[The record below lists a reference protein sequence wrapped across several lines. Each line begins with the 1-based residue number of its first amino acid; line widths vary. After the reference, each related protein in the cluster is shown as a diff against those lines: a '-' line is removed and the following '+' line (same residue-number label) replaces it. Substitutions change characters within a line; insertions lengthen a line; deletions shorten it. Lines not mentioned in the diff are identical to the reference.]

1 MSSCRLILS
10 DINYFHI
17 QLCSYKADF
26 KSYYLQQSSNGNQ
39 LKIKKSF
46 NWLEAIEG
54 YLLPRKFKSPVSEKL
69 DNIVML

>member
-26 KSYYLQQSSNGNQ
+26 KPYYLQQSSNGNQ

-54 YLLPRKFKSPVSEKL
+54 YLLPRQCKSPVSERL
-69 DNIVML
+69 HNIVML